1 MFAVV
6 LLSLLAVAAM
16 LSAGLKYGITL
27 PLTNL
32 VNAVARVT
40 RSKDYRIR
48 VLPHGDDEIGLLTR
62 GFNRMLEA
70 VEQRERSLTQA
81 HARNELILTTTIDGV
96 ILEDADGR
104 ILDANPASCRLLGY
118 TREEMLGLGLA
129 DLDIGRD
136 PEEVAALLGGIREGR
151 RSRFDSRLRTKHGE
165 ILDVE
170 VSAAVVPPEN
180 LQILTALKDVTER
193 RRALEALSENRRLLQ
208 SVIDASTAVIYVK
221 NLEGRYLL
229 INLQFERLFNVNRKT
244 IVGRSDYDVFSKE
257 ASDLFAAND
266 RKALAAG
273 KAVEFEETA
282 IGVEGPRDYISIKA
296 PLFDNSGKPYAT
308 CGISTDITDRKRV
321 EDQLRQSQK
330 MEAIGRLA
338 GGIAHDF
345 NNLLTAINGYST
357 LALQGM
363 EPSHPL
369 HDFLREILK
378 SGERAAGLTRQLL
391 AYSRKQAMEPKPVSL
406 NTIVSDM
413 ERMLRRLIGED
424 VELATGLAP
433 DIGQVMADRSQ
444 VEQIILNLVL
454 NARDAMPRGGR
465 LTLETRRSVLDSG
478 YAATHLEASPGPH
491 VMLAVSDTGIGMT
504 PEVQARIFEPFF
516 TTKEVGKGT
525 GLGLSVV
532 YGIVKQSG
540 GSISVYSEP
549 GMGTTFRIYFPEI
562 AQAQEAPEAAPKPQ
576 ESYAGTGTLLLVE
589 DDETVRQFS
598 RRILESLGY
607 FVLEAANG
615 LQALEVLKTH
625 GRSVRMVITDVVMPG
640 MGGIALSERIRAA
653 SPSLPILFVSGYSE
667 TSVAH
672 NGIGFHGGNFLQ
684 KPFNP
689 HDLAKKIHEILN
701 IAAISTNM
709 E

>member
-1 MFAVV
+1 
-6 LLSLLAVAAM
+6 
-16 LSAGLKYGITL
+16 
-27 PLTNL
+27 
-32 VNAVARVT
+32 
-40 RSKDYRIR
+40 
-48 VLPHGDDEIGLLTR
+48 
-62 GFNRMLEA
+62 
-70 VEQRERSLTQA
+70 
-81 HARNELILTTTIDGV
+81 
-96 ILEDADGR
+96 
-104 ILDANPASCRLLGY
+104 
-118 TREEMLGLGLA
+118 
-129 DLDIGRD
+129 
-136 PEEVAALLGGIREGR
+136 
-151 RSRFDSRLRTKHGE
+151 
-165 ILDVE
+165 
-170 VSAAVVPPEN
+170 
-180 LQILTALKDVTER
+180 
-193 RRALEALSENRRLLQ
+193 
-208 SVIDASTAVIYVK
+208 
-221 NLEGRYLL
+221 
-229 INLQFERLFNVNRKT
+229 
-244 IVGRSDYDVFSKE
+244 
-257 ASDLFAAND
+257 
-266 RKALAAG
+266 
-273 KAVEFEETA
+273 
-282 IGVEGPRDYISIKA
+282 
-296 PLFDNSGKPYAT
+296 
-308 CGISTDITDRKRV
+308 
-321 EDQLRQSQK
+321 
-330 MEAIGRLA
+330 
-338 GGIAHDF
+338 
-345 NNLLTAINGYST
+345 
-357 LALQGM
+357 
-363 EPSHPL
+363 
-369 HDFLREILK
+369 
-378 SGERAAGLTRQLL
+378 
-391 AYSRKQAMEPKPVSL
+391 
-406 NTIVSDM
+406 
-413 ERMLRRLIGED
+413 
-424 VELATGLAP
+424 
-433 DIGQVMADRSQ
+433 
-444 VEQIILNLVL
+444 
-454 NARDAMPRGGR
+454 
-465 LTLETRRSVLDSG
+465 
-478 YAATHLEASPGPH
+478 
-491 VMLAVSDTGIGMT
+491 MLAVSDTGIGMT